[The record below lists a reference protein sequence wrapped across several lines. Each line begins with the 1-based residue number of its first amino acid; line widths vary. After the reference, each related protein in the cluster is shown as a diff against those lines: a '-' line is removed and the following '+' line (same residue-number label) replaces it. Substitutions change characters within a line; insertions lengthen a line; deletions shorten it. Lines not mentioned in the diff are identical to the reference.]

1 MIGVMP
7 DALIIDDSAGFRAS
21 ARSLLETEGF
31 AVIEAATGVEGIDA
45 VRQRR
50 PELVLLDIQLPD
62 IDGFEVAEQLAQL
75 ERPPTVILT
84 SSRDGA
90 DFGSLVSTK
99 RCARVHP
106 EKRPFR
112 CRRPLDAR
120 RVARAQ
126 SEERTSR

>member
-1 MIGVMP
+1 MP
-7 DALIIDDSAGFRAS
+7 DALIIDDNAGFRAS

-31 AVIEAATGVEGIDA
+31 AVVNEAATGLEGINA

-75 ERPPTVILT
+75 EHPPTVILT

-90 DFGSLVSTK
+90 DYGSLVSTSA
-99 RCARVHP
+99 ARGFIPKSDLSGAAV
-106 EKRPFR
+106 
-112 CRRPLDAR
+112 
-120 RVARAQ
+120 RAMLGV
-126 SEERTSR
+126 

>member
-7 DALIIDDSAGFRAS
+7 DALIIDDSANFRAS

-31 AVIEAATGVEGIDA
+31 AVNEAATGVEGIDA

-50 PELVLLDIQLPD
+50 PEMVLLDIQLPD

-84 SSRDGA
+84 SSRDAA
-90 DFGSLVSTK
+90 DYGSLVSTSA
-99 RCARVHP
+99 ARGFIPKSDLSGAAV
-106 EKRPFR
+106 R
-112 CRRPLDAR
+112 LMLG
-120 RVARAQ
+120 V
-126 SEERTSR
+126 

>member
-1 MIGVMP
+1 MLGVMP
-7 DALIIDDSAGFRAS
+7 EALIIDDSAGFRAS

-31 AVIEAATGVEGIDA
+31 GVSEAATGVEGIDA

-62 IDGFEVAEQLAQL
+62 IDGFEVAERLAQR

-90 DFGSLVSTK
+90 DYGSLVSTST
-99 RCARVHP
+99 ARGFIPKSDLSGAAIRSMFGV
-106 EKRPFR
+106 
-112 CRRPLDAR
+112 
-120 RVARAQ
+120 
-126 SEERTSR
+126 

>member
-31 AVIEAATGVEGIDA
+31 GVSEAATGVEGIDA

-62 IDGFEVAEQLAQL
+62 LDGFEVAERLAQL

-90 DFGSLVSTK
+90 DYGSLVSTSA
-99 RCARVHP
+99 ARGFIPKSDLSGAAV
-106 EKRPFR
+106 RSM
-112 CRRPLDAR
+112 LG
-120 RVARAQ
+120 V
-126 SEERTSR
+126 